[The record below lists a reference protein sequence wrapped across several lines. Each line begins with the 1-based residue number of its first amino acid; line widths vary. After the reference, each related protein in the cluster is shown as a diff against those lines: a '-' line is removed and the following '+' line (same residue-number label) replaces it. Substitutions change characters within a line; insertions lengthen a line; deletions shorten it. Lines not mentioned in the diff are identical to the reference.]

1 MGRLQDKVALVTG
14 GTSGIGRRTVELFV
28 AEGAKVLFTGRRAK
42 LGAEVAA
49 AIAGETGGEVH
60 FIPGDMTIEAEVKG
74 AVDAAVD
81 RYGRLDVLFNN
92 AGAPAPGGG
101 IGDIPWDGFQ
111 RAMDNL
117 VGSVMLGMKHAA
129 PVMRRQGAGSIIN
142 NGSVAASRAGYSSS
156 IIYGAAK
163 AAVVHLTKCV
173 AMELGEDG
181 VRVNAV
187 SPGGIATGIFGK
199 AAGMTGEQAEATAE
213 PVRRALAGMQPIRR
227 AGLTDDIAHA
237 ALFLASDEAS
247 FINAHELV
255 VDGGLIAG
263 RQWTPMV
270 EGMKGMRALF
280 G

>member
-14 GTSGIGRRTVELFV
+14 GTSGIGQRTVALFA
-28 AEGAKVLFTGRRAK
+28 AEGAKVVFTGRRAK
-42 LGAEVAA
+42 LGEEVAA
-49 AIAGETGGEVH
+49 AIRAETGGEVR
-60 FIPGDMTIEAEVKG
+60 FVPGDMTVEAEVKG
-74 AVDAAVD
+74 AVEAATGH
-81 RYGRLDVLFNN
+81 YGRLDVLFNN

-101 IGDIPWDGFQ
+101 IEDIPWDGFQ

-129 PVMRRQGAGSIIN
+129 PVMRKQGAGSIIN

-173 AMELGEDG
+173 AMELGEEG

-199 AAGMTGEQAEATAE
+199 AAGMASEQAEGTAE
-213 PVRRALAGMQPIRR
+213 PVRKALAGMQPIRR
-227 AGLTDDIAHA
+227 AGITDDIAYA
-237 ALFLASDEAS
+237 ALFLASDES
-247 FINAHELV
+247 TFVNAHELV

-263 RQWTPMV
+263 RQWTPMQ
-270 EGMKGMRALF
+270 EGMKAMRSLF